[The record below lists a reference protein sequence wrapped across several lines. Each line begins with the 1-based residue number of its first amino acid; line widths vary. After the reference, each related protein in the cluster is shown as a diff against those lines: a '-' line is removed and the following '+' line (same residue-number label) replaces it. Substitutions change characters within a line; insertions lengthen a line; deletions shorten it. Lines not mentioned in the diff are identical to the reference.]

1 MMNTAIVTI
10 PHGISID
17 GSWFQQVTLRE
28 LNGYDEQQSAEMI
41 NYPLPFR
48 TTVLLARVARF
59 ENGSADAATTESDN
73 TTEIVRQLTA
83 GDRVA
88 LMLHIRRLTFGDN
101 LQCILSCPGC
111 RESISLDLSVSKF
124 LQPVNNSHSSSE
136 YNITVDNFALKIR
149 PVTGTDLESL
159 SVNGDD
165 GSNKKADD
173 LVRSCIISSDRPLP
187 DTLTD
192 DLITVISTKLGE
204 LDPQADLI
212 LKLACPDCKLSF
224 QTAFNAE
231 DFIFQEIS
239 SRQSQLEREVHWLA
253 LNYHWSEDSILSL
266 SLVKRKRYVDL
277 INKTLSGESV

>member
-1 MMNTAIVTI
+1 MMKTAIVTI

-111 RESISLDLSVSKF
+111 RESISLDLSVSKV
-124 LQPVNNSHSSSE
+124 LQPVNNSHPSSE
-136 YNITVDNFALKIR
+136 YDITVDNFALKIR

-187 DTLTD
+187 DSLTD

-204 LDPQADLI
+204 LDRQR
-212 LKLACPDCKLSF
+212 
-224 QTAFNAE
+224 FNAE